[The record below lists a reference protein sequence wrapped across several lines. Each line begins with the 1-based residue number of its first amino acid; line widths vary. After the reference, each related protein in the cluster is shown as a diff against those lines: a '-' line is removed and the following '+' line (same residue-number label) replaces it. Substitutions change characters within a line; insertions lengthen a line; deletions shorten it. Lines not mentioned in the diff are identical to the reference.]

1 MTNQEYTDRYH
12 DLTNLVS
19 TRRLSRYYDDDARLL
34 GFVVDV
40 GDAEDKFWIEEFRS
54 YPYKVLDN
62 LNDRLKDD
70 GLATIKYVG
79 SEEGLVRYIAHFGS
93 TEYQNTHEV
102 KLIDVAVE
110 TNHGKGYW
118 IIDREY
124 KIYESGLT
132 LTDAT
137 EYLKKDIDNLAVALE
152 KPRGGK

>member
-1 MTNQEYTDRYH
+1 MTNQEYTTRWNA
-12 DLTNLVS
+12 LTKLVS
-19 TRRLSRYYDDDARLL
+19 TRKLSRYYDDDANSL

-40 GDAEDKFWIEEFRS
+40 GDAEDEFGIEEYRS

>member
-79 SEEGLVRYIAHFGS
+79 SEEGLAEYISHFTS
-93 TEYQNTHEV
+93 RDYRLINRVE
-102 KLIDVAVE
+102 LIDVAVE